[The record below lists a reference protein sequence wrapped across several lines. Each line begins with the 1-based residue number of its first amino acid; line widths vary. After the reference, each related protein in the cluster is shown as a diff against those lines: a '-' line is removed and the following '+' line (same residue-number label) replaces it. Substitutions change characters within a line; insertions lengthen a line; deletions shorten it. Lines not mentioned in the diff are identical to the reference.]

1 MVECEETALK
11 LFVPHEQFAEAVEP
25 AMANL
30 DHPAPSLLLW
40 GASFGIRLLTS
51 VDDARNIAMAQDD
64 FHRRLSSIARV
75 GAQML
80 VAPVWRRLALDHNGL
95 KHCIDLGDVVL
106 IGSGHDER
114 QRDATSVHQEVSL
127 APFFFPDLSD
137 CGRPLL
143 VPKVP

>member
-51 VDDARNIAMAQDD
+51 VDDVRNIAMAQDD

-114 QRDATSVHQEVSL
+114 QRDATPVHQQVTLAALFSPDPSGCAPQPL
-127 APFFFPDLSD
+127 APVAP
-137 CGRPLL
+137 
-143 VPKVP
+143 